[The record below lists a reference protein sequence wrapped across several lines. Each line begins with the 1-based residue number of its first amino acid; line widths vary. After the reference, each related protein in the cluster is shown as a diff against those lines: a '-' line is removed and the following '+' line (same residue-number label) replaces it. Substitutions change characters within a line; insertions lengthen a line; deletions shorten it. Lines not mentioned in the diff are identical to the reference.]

1 VTCGQQLQVMAGRL
15 PVTIS
20 VMDAKT
26 TTPAATGEVKKRFC
40 STGSHWTSGEFRKIG
55 TTRWICLACFK
66 RRQAELRNLKKNQL
80 LAAGGSA
87 KK

>member
-1 VTCGQQLQVMAGRL
+1 MKAGRL

-26 TTPAATGEVKKRFC
+26 TTTTGEVKKRFC
-40 STGSHWTSGEFRKIG
+40 STGSHWTTGEFRKIG
-55 TTRWICLACFK
+55 TTRWICLACYQ
-66 RRQAELRNLKKNQL
+66 RRQAELRNLKKNKL
-80 LAAGGSA
+80 LAAGASV

>member
-1 VTCGQQLQVMAGRL
+1 MMAGRL

-26 TTPAATGEVKKRFC
+26 MPTTSEVKKRFC
-40 STGSHWTSGEFRKIG
+40 STGSHWTTGEFRKIG
-55 TTRWICLACFK
+55 TTRWICLACYQ
-66 RRQAELRNLKKNQL
+66 RRQAELRNLKKNKL
-80 LAAGGSA
+80 LAAGASL